1 MRREASAYLSRRVCM
16 VNSPRILEIGQRLDL
31 LQQHAGRQL
40 MISRHFL
47 MANVGRHFVLR
58 HPASRCSVLVHS
70 GIILATRLRSFFT
83 SHALICNDYQY

>member
-1 MRREASAYLSRRVCM
+1 M

-47 MANVGRHFVLR
+47 LANVGRHFVVR
-58 HPASRCSVLVHS
+58 HPARCSVLVHS
-70 GIILATRLRSFFT
+70 GIIIATRLRPFYT
-83 SHALICNDYQY
+83 SHALVCNTYQY